1 MADLSLFLLP
11 LSCYL
16 DLPNIQEGVE
26 MKVLGRGVKIDYLSW
41 SHLTSVEVVDEY
53 RKALRP

>member
-16 DLPNIQEGVE
+16 DLSNIQEGVE

-41 SHLTSVEVVDEY
+41 SHLTSVEGVDEY
-53 RKALRP
+53 RKVLRP